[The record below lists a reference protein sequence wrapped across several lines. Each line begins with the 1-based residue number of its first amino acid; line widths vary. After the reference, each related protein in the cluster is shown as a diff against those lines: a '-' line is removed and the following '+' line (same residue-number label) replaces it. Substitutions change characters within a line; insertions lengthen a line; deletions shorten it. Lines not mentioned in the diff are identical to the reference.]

1 MGVISRDSFNFTFQ
15 DHLKKTQSQEATDK
29 MDMSKG
35 YALSM
40 YL

>member
-1 MGVISRDSFNFTFQ
+1 MGVISRDSFDFTLQ
-15 DHLKKTQSQEATDK
+15 DLLKKTQSQEVRHK
-29 MDMSKG
+29 MDMFKG